1 MFRAKE
7 FFKSK
12 LLHAFLQYSS
22 IFFVSEKDIASM
34 TRKISFGRS
43 KKLNDYGISFKK
55 KWNKE
60 TQEIWYCM
68 QPKTYK
74 IVKISIWKKHL
85 LISKQKE
92 HEHLTCCHLRS
103 FPFCEINLSNPMS
116 NYGNFDVTNEV
127 THSCIWADWFH
138 NYNLYTTCSY
148 NSEGRLFLFSD
159 KNLSQTTK
167 NVFAEN

>member
-43 KKLNDYGISFKK
+43 KKLNDYGMSFKK
-55 KWNKE
+55 KMKQRNPRD
-60 TQEIWYCM
+60 M
-68 QPKTYK
+68 VLHAAK

-127 THSCIWADWFH
+127 THSCIWADCFH
-138 NYNLYTTCSY
+138 NYNLYTTCSN
-148 NSEGRLFLFSD
+148 NSEGRLF
-159 KNLSQTTK
+159 
-167 NVFAEN
+167 